1 MDENYESLLDKYKLD
16 KDKFELV
23 IGVGMSK
30 RQVCTIFRKSEKELD
45 DWCREEYGCNLA
57 AAFEMIRQMAYSD
70 FLETVALLGARGNP
84 SALNIMN
91 QALNS
96 LAATQTTRI
105 VFGNDV
111 PAEEEEDAED
121 AK

>member
-1 MDENYESLLDKYKLD
+1 MEEYESLLDKYQLC

-30 RQVCTIFRKSEKELD
+30 KQVLTIFRVTSAEMD
-45 DWCREEYGCNLA
+45 AWCKEEYGCNFGA
-57 AAFEMIRQMAYSD
+57 AYEFIRQMAYSN
-70 FLETVALLGARGNP
+70 FLETVNLLGMRGNP

-105 VFGNDV
+105 VFSSDV
-111 PAEEEEDAED
+111 PAETEEDAED
-121 AK
+121 E

>member
-1 MDENYESLLDKYKLD
+1 
-16 KDKFELV
+16 
-23 IGVGMSK
+23 
-30 RQVCTIFRKSEKELD
+30 
-45 DWCREEYGCNLA
+45 
-57 AAFEMIRQMAYSD
+57 MAYSD
-70 FLETVALLGARGNP
+70 FLDVVKLLGLRGNP

-111 PAEEEEDAED
+111 PEETEEDSENE
-121 AK
+121 

>member
-1 MDENYESLLDKYKLD
+1 MEEYESLLDKYKLC

-23 IGVGMSK
+23 VGVGMSK
-30 RQVCTIFRKSEKELD
+30 RQVLSIFRKTEAEMDK
-45 DWCREEYGCNLA
+45 WCLEEYGCNLA
-57 AAFEMIRQMAYSD
+57 AAFDMIRQMAYSE
-70 FLETVALLGARGNP
+70 FLETVSILGARGNP

-111 PAEEEEDAED
+111 PAEGEEDKSND
-121 AK
+121 